1 MAQLALMLLDPTL
14 KLPALLSSDT
24 VLEPPTPLLL
34 KLQALALF
42 SVQRSPL
49 AGSTIA
55 VTKLAFFGRQPID
68 LDRIREIGSL
78 HLGQRRGERFQ
89 QAKQVRRVAGL
100 CGNFL

>member
-1 MAQLALMLLDPTL
+1 MLYELTL
-14 KLPALLSSDT
+14 KLPALLSLRTLLD
-24 VLEPPTPLLL
+24 PPTPLLL
-34 KLQALALF
+34 KLPALALP

-78 HLGQRRGERFQ
+78 HLDQRRGERFHL
-89 QAKQVRRVAGL
+89 AKQVRRAAGL
-100 CGNFL
+100 CESFL